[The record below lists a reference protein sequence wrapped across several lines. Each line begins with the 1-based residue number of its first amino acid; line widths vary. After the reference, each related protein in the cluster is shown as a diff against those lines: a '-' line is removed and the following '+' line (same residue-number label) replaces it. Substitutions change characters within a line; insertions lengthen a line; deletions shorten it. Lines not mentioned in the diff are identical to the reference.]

1 VTEGYP
7 LEDLAT
13 VERADVYKR
22 GRLAAHLTRVG
33 DDVEFAYTTEWVA
46 AAGAPV
52 ATTLP
57 VTDEPVVTRGGAVPA
72 FFAGQLPE
80 GRRLGALRRSLKTS
94 ADDELTLVLAVG
106 GDVVGDVQVVPT
118 DVDPQDVSPLL
129 QVADFADVRF
139 ADLLA
144 ELEIRVDRVGLPGV
158 QDKVSAAMLNLPVAR
173 AGERYVLKLD
183 PPEYPGLVEDE
194 AFFLDAARRTG
205 LEAASAQMVTDADGR
220 PGLLVRRF
228 DRTIVDGELVPLAL
242 EDGCQVLDRHPAAKY
257 RLSTEVVLGAL
268 SALCGAPRVA
278 ARTFLAQLAFAYV
291 TGNGDAHA
299 KNFSVLQ
306 GLDGEWRPSPAY
318 DVPSSQ
324 PYGDSTLAMSLGGRR
339 DATLPRGAFVS
350 LAAALGVPER
360 SARKALL
367 EIADR
372 ADLWVPRLDQL
383 PYDSG
388 TIRKWRRVLDRRRQV
403 LVS

>member
-1 VTEGYP
+1 VTEGYA

-33 DDVEFAYTTEWVA
+33 DDVEFAYSTEWMA
-46 AAGAPV
+46 TGGAPV

-57 VTDEPVVTRGGAVPA
+57 VTDEPVITRGGAVPA

-94 ADDELTLVLAVG
+94 ADDELTLLLAVG
-106 GDVVGDVQVVPT
+106 GDVVGDVQVVPA
-118 DVDPQDVSPLL
+118 DVDPQDVPPLL

-205 LEAASAQMVTDADGR
+205 LDAASAHVVTDADGR

-228 DRTIVDGELVPLAL
+228 DRTVVDGVPVPLAL

-257 RLSTEVVLGAL
+257 RLSTEAVLGAL

-278 ARTFLAQLAFAYV
+278 ARTFLSQLAFAYV

-339 DATLPRGAFVS
+339 DATLPRGSFVS

-367 EIADR
+367 EVADR
-372 ADLWVPRLDQL
+372 ADLWLPRLDEL
-383 PYDSG
+383 PYDAG
-388 TIRKWRRVLDRRRQV
+388 TVRKWRRVVDRRRQV

>member
-1 VTEGYP
+1 MTEGYP

-33 DDVEFAYTTEWVA
+33 DDVEFAYTTEWLA
-46 AAGAPV
+46 ARGAPV

-57 VTDEPVVTRGGAVPA
+57 VTDGPVVTRGGAVPA

-106 GDVVGDVQVVPT
+106 GDVVGDVQVVPA
-118 DVDPQDVSPLL
+118 DVDPQHVPPLL

-194 AFFLDAARRTG
+194 AFSSTRHAAPASRRP
-205 LEAASAQMVTDADGR
+205 R
-220 PGLLVRRF
+220 P
-228 DRTIVDGELVPLAL
+228 T
-242 EDGCQVLDRHPAAKY
+242 
-257 RLSTEVVLGAL
+257 
-268 SALCGAPRVA
+268 
-278 ARTFLAQLAFAYV
+278 
-291 TGNGDAHA
+291 
-299 KNFSVLQ
+299 
-306 GLDGEWRPSPAY
+306 W
-318 DVPSSQ
+318 
-324 PYGDSTLAMSLGGRR
+324 
-339 DATLPRGAFVS
+339 
-350 LAAALGVPER
+350 
-360 SARKALL
+360 
-367 EIADR
+367 
-372 ADLWVPRLDQL
+372 
-383 PYDSG
+383 
-388 TIRKWRRVLDRRRQV
+388 
-403 LVS
+403 